1 MLVATDGDPSVF
13 RSAIAQTVRRLDS
26 SIPLND
32 TKTLREY
39 FSIAAYPFRLL
50 AFVMAGCGAMALLL
64 AVVGI
69 YGTISYS
76 VAQRRKEVGIRIALG
91 AVRSDILK
99 LVVGQG
105 MTLVSYGLA
114 IGLVL
119 GTALTW
125 VLTSLPLDTSL
136 LFGES
141 ATDVATFAGVTML
154 LGAVAML
161 ACYVPARRAA
171 GEDPM
176 EVLRS
181 A

>member
-1 MLVATDGDPSVF
+1 
-13 RSAIAQTVRRLDS
+13 
-26 SIPLND
+26 
-32 TKTLREY
+32 
-39 FSIAAYPFRLL
+39 
-50 AFVMAGCGAMALLL
+50 
-64 AVVGI
+64 
-69 YGTISYS
+69 
-76 VAQRRKEVGIRIALG
+76 
-91 AVRSDILK
+91 
-99 LVVGQG
+99 

-136 LFGES
+136 LFGVS
-141 ATDVATFAGVTML
+141 ATDVVTFAGVTML

>member
-1 MLVATDGDPSVF
+1 
-13 RSAIAQTVRRLDS
+13 
-26 SIPLND
+26 
-32 TKTLREY
+32 
-39 FSIAAYPFRLL
+39 
-50 AFVMAGCGAMALLL
+50 MALLL

-91 AVRSDILK
+91 AVRADILK

-136 LFGES
+136 LFGVS
-141 ATDVATFAGVTML
+141 ATDVVTFAGVTML